1 MMTHKQANSVKRTKL
16 KKQPKV
22 VASAPAVAPAAPTN
36 HDAALRRVIEITTSG
51 FDAQK
56 IAVALAKEYPEI
68 FVKLFDATT
77 RAKDWHREVITA
89 AYQGNP
95 VSAIKLTREF
105 TGLGLKEAKD
115 VVDNLRAFMSQIGYM
130 MTVNTAGYST
140 PLTQANQ
147 SVYDQLCVS
156 ARNLK

>member
-1 MMTHKQANSVKRTKL
+1 MTHKQANSTVKRTKL

-22 VASAPAVAPAAPTN
+22 VASAPAVASTAPTN
-36 HDAALRRVIEITTSG
+36 HDGALRRVIEITTSA

-68 FVKLFDATT
+68 FVKLHEATT
-77 RAKDWHREVITA
+77 SIQNWHRDVVTA
-89 AYQGNP
+89 VYQGNP
-95 VSAIKLTREF
+95 VAAIKLTREK

-115 VVDNLRAFMSQIGYM
+115 VIDNLRVFMSQNGYM
-130 MTVNTAGYST
+130 MTVRNEFITA
-140 PLTQANQ
+140 LTEANQ
-147 SVYDQLCVS
+147 VVYNQLCVS